1 MKTYGI
7 IGYPLTH
14 SFSPRY
20 FADKFCRL
28 GSITNHRYI
37 VGEMSDLKEL
47 DAWIQNEKVLGFN
60 VTIPHKQQILPYL
73 DFIQPAALLI
83 KAVNCVKVIWKT
95 TTEYE
100 LVGLNTDII
109 GFSQSLQ
116 PLLKSHHTQ
125 ALILGTGG
133 AAAAAAYVLRKLN
146 ISFLYVSRNP
156 QNPHQISYANLS
168 NELVWQHTLI
178 INTTPAGMYPKVNT
192 APEIPYQFLTNRH
205 LLFDLI
211 YNPEETLFLKQ
222 GAEKGASIK
231 NGYEMLT
238 IQAEASW
245 DFWNE

>member
-1 MKTYGI
+1 MKTYGV

-28 GSITNHRYI
+28 GITAHRYI
-37 VGEMSDLKEL
+37 IGEMSNLKEL

-95 TTEYE
+95 TTDYE

-116 PLLKSHHTQ
+116 PLLKSHHTH

-133 AAAAAAYVLRKLN
+133 AAAAVAYVLRKLN
-146 ISFLYVSRNP
+146 IFFLFVSRNP
-156 QNPHQISYANLS
+156 KNPNEISYTNLS
-168 NELVWQHTLI
+168 KELILQHTLI
-178 INTTPAGMYPKVNT
+178 INSTPAGMYPKVDV

-245 DFWNE
+245 VFWNK